1 MSLKKSLE
9 KKLNSIPPEKKA
21 TVAKIF
27 LIVGCLLLVLVVY
40 LFIFSGS
47 SVKRKPKMIGREL
60 DVQTTILGRTFYRE
74 LKKDLRDT
82 RSRIATLQDRLS
94 KIEATLEELKKS
106 RTSAVSSTSEHV
118 SRPAE
123 TNTGTSPVY
132 SPHGSYSSGEP
143 RYSPQSRYTTPV
155 VPSWSQHSQSQ
166 KTPTRIYTVGGIQ
179 IFNSPPKP
187 KKEKKREE
195 EEDTIYLPSGTW
207 AEGLLLTGFH
217 APTELA
223 GKKAPPV
230 ILIKLLDLAVLPND
244 LQTDLE
250 GCYVLAEVRG
260 DLSSGRA
267 IPRVYRLTCLAHDG
281 SALIDEEVYGEV
293 IDSDGKVDLAGHTV
307 LKAGPL
313 FWRYFLA
320 GALEGAAQGIE
331 ESTYSLSSS
340 PLGAVY
346 SPRISFK
353 DIAKRSAG
361 KGFSEAT
368 NKLSELYLSLIQKTP
383 PMIEVGALK
392 NVTVLF
398 TKGKLLKIRH
408 QKPIHKEFVEG
419 AKSWSSLLVWHSY

>member
-1 MSLKKSLE
+1 MNAIKQIK
-9 KKLNSIPPEKKA
+9 KKLESIPPEKKA
-21 TVAKIF
+21 TVGK
-27 LIVGCLLLVLVVY
+27 LILIGGCFLLVLLLY
-40 LFIFSGS
+40 FFIFSGG
-47 SVKRKPKMIGREL
+47 SVKRKPKMIGKEL

-82 RSRIATLQDRLS
+82 RSRIAVLQDRLS
-94 KIEATLEELKKS
+94 KIEAILEELKKKKHLPERIEARPETEAPSKPQVPPSGPSAPMYAPQPS
-106 RTSAVSSTSEHV
+106 RIP
-118 SRPAE
+118 PAPTPYWE
-123 TNTGTSPVY
+123 
-132 SPHGSYSSGEP
+132 EP
-143 RYSPQSRYTTPV
+143 KQ
-155 VPSWSQHSQSQ
+155 Q
-166 KTPTRIYTVGGIQ
+166 KATRAYKIGGIQ
-179 IFNSPPKP
+179 IFNAPQKPKEK
-187 KKEKKREE
+187 KKEKKEE
-195 EEDTIYLPSGTW
+195 NVIYLPSGTW

-267 IPRVYRLTCLAHDG
+267 IPRVYRLSCLAYDG

-320 GALEGAAQGIE
+320 GALEGVAQGIE

-346 SPRISFK
+346 APEVSAK
-353 DIAKRSAG
+353 DIAKRSLG
-361 KGFSEAT
+361 RGFSEST
-368 NKLSELYLSLIQKTP
+368 KKLSELYLDLIKKTP

-392 NVTVLF
+392 NVTVVF

-408 QKPIHKEFVEG
+408 QKPIHKEFVG
-419 AKSWSSLLVWHSY
+419 GGKSWSKLLAWQPY

>member
-1 MSLKKSLE
+1 MNLKK
-9 KKLNSIPPEKKA
+9 KFNSIPPEKRA
-21 TVAKIF
+21 TVAKLV
-27 LIVGCLLLVLVVY
+27 LIGGCLLLVIVVY
-40 LFIFSGS
+40 LFIFSGG
-47 SVKRKPKMIGREL
+47 SVKRKPKMIGQEL

-106 RTSAVSSTSEHV
+106 RASMVPSTSERLSQKPKTVIGSSPGPSV
-118 SRPAE
+118 SASHPSEKFGYPSQR
-123 TNTGTSPVY
+123 
-132 SPHGSYSSGEP
+132 SY
-143 RYSPQSRYTTPV
+143 RTPV
-155 VPSWSQHSQSQ
+155 VPSWNQRSKSQ
-166 KTPTRIYTVGGIQ
+166 TPTRMYTVGGIE
-179 IFNSPPKP
+179 IFNAPPKP
-187 KKEKKREE
+187 KKEKKKKK

-230 ILIKLLDLAVLPND
+230 ILVKLLDLAVLPND
-244 LQTDLE
+244 LQIDLE

-260 DLSSGRA
+260 DLSSRRA

-281 SALIDEEVYGEV
+281 SAMIDEEVYGEV
-293 IDSDGKVDLAGHTV
+293 VDSDGKVDLAGHVV
-307 LKAGPL
+307 LQAGPL

-331 ESTYSLSSS
+331 QSAYSLSSS
-340 PLGAVY
+340 PLGAIY
-346 SPRISFK
+346 APQTSFK

-361 KGFSEAT
+361 RGFSEAT
-368 NKLSELYLSLIQKTP
+368 GKLADVYLDLIKKTP

-408 QKPIHKEFVEG
+408 QKPIHKKFVEG
-419 AKSWSSLLVWHSY
+419 GRSWSSLLVWHSY